1 MWDYIQFIIISIIII
16 ICLHHLYNYMI
27 ENYTRKDE
35 KDVLSIQ
42 TQKYKTIIEDLSKQ
56 EDSNNHNKEQEL
68 LDFALN
74 ECQ

>member
-27 ENYTRKDE
+27 ENYTKDE

-42 TQKYKTIIEDLSKQ
+42 TQKYKKIIEDLSKK
-56 EDSNNHNKEQEL
+56 EESNNKNKEQEL

-74 ECQ
+74 ECK

>member
-1 MWDYIQFIIISIIII
+1 MWDYIQFIIISIVII

-27 ENYTRKDE
+27 DNYTHKQE

-42 TQKYKTIIEDLSKQ
+42 TQKYKKIIEDLSKQ
-56 EDSNNHNKEQEL
+56 EQTNNQNKEQEL

-74 ECQ
+74 ECK

>member
-1 MWDYIQFIIISIIII
+1 
-16 ICLHHLYNYMI
+16 MI

-42 TQKYKTIIEDLSKQ
+42 TQKYKKIIEDLSKQ
-56 EDSNNHNKEQEL
+56 EDSNNDKEQEL

>member
-1 MWDYIQFIIISIIII
+1 
-16 ICLHHLYNYMI
+16 MI
-27 ENYTRKDE
+27 ENYTHKDE

-42 TQKYKTIIEDLSKQ
+42 TQKYKKIIEDLSKQ
-56 EDSNNHNKEQEL
+56 EDSNNDKEQEL